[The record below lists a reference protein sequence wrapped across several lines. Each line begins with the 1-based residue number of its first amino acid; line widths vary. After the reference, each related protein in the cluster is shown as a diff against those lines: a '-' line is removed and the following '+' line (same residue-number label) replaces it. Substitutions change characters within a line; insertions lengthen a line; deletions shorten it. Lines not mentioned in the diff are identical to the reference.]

1 MSCKTW
7 AFNLLFVSEER
18 VTAEQRR
25 VVIARAKECCEYCY
39 SQMKFATQSFSVE
52 HILPRYKGGK
62 NTLDNLA
69 LSCQGCNNHKYTKT
83 EGLDP
88 VTEQVVPLLHPR
100 QQVWQEHFAW
110 NADYTLVVGLTPT
123 GRATVNELQLNRA
136 GLVNLRRALFALG
149 EHPPNDS
156 R

>member
-69 LSCQGCNNHKYTKT
+69 LSCQG
-83 EGLDP
+83 
-88 VTEQVVPLLHPR
+88 
-100 QQVWQEHFAW
+100 
-110 NADYTLVVGLTPT
+110 
-123 GRATVNELQLNRA
+123 
-136 GLVNLRRALFALG
+136 
-149 EHPPNDS
+149 
-156 R
+156 